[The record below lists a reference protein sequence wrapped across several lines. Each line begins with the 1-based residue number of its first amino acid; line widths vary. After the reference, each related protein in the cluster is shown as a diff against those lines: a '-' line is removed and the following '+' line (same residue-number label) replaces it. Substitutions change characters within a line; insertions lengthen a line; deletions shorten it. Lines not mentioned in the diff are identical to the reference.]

1 MTSTEDT
8 SQDLTFNEKSIG
20 HLQETLKEA
29 AEKKSHH
36 LCLFLGV
43 YIPDKKQALEKVSDA
58 TGLDVA
64 TVDFNDLVHKSEKET
79 FQKLDDFF
87 DKHLSSESIL
97 YFKNGDKLCGAYT
110 GFTHSRVKY
119 ATPHERYFLNKVR
132 GFEGIVIVDIT
143 EYTAAD
149 KTLRRAAAS
158 IISFPLP
165 ASTMQRFFWHLKNYT
180 LHGFELRSKRP
191 EAYGEVPG
199 NF

>member
-1 MTSTEDT
+1 MTPTEDT
-8 SQDLTFNEKSIG
+8 DQDLTFNENSSGQLNEIM
-20 HLQETLKEA
+20 KEA
-29 AEKKSHH
+29 AESKSHH

-43 YIPDKKQALEKVSDA
+43 YHPDKKSALKDVSNS
-58 TGLDVA
+58 TGLSVS

-87 DKHLSSESIL
+87 DQHQNSESIL

-119 ATPHERYFLNKVR
+119 ATPQERYFLKKVR
-132 GFEGIVIVDIT
+132 DFKGIVIVDIT

-158 IISFPLP
+158 IMSFPLP
-165 ASTMQRFFWHLKNYT
+165 ESTVQRFFWHLKNYT